1 MPQEE
6 TASRTVCPTPTEP
19 ATRQE
24 TTLRKAIV
32 ERVMLSF
39 ELDGLV
45 KAREEFEQMRRFFSG
60 NRDWPDIE
68 EVVMAF
74 FKERKWVEAQAAD
87 ERQLQIEKAMME
99 GLKRGLNPGQLNF
112 LTGAAAQ
119 APYHST
125 TSIIGGHKQ

>member
-1 MPQEE
+1 MPQEK

-24 TTLRKAIV
+24 TTLRKAVV

-39 ELDGLV
+39 ELDGLA
-45 KAREEFEQMRRFFSG
+45 KAREEFEQMRHFFSG

-74 FKERKWVEAQAAD
+74 FKERKWVEAQVS
-87 ERQLQIEKAMME
+87 RIEFQKLA
-99 GLKRGLNPGQLNF
+99 LYKNTNPEVCVSRDNGVLRCKDRKKN
-112 LTGAAAQ
+112 
-119 APYHST
+119 
-125 TSIIGGHKQ
+125 